1 MFKLK
6 LLNPKILCFI
16 LVILILTALPA
27 AAEFYQSGLVDFIQ
41 GKHQIT
47 VPIFSPA
54 REITLTAEADTVL
67 MAAGAAD
74 FKLEAGK
81 EYYITQGEIRVQQ
94 KAKKSREP
102 EVKDG
107 WGVQIMASSSEENAL
122 EYKNQAELD
131 FEVQVVVKK
140 EAELFKVLAGAF
152 NEREKAA
159 EFKQQLQEAGYN
171 GWVREIELQADENES
186 QPEAAEPG
194 ENLAAVQSGSQE
206 VGEGLNFYNSEGEK
220 IREAHIFK
228 IKGQFEVNDQ
238 KMQGE
243 YQFGPLANSV
253 LFSYKTD
260 LEDLTAHL
268 LQSSF
273 NPGAPEA
280 ALKAQAVLYRTA
292 LLYQLESQGAR
303 LGNMNGLNFGRLSPI
318 YKEAAAATE
327 SQVLIR
333 NDKFYYN
340 TDFSFKEIGRP
351 RAGIIPL
358 AQANYEYQ
366 EIINY
371 YYERAELAEL
381 PELLDSELKFTAR
394 IDRGLHFKE
403 IRQMSWAGPRVIT
416 VVDYDLSA
424 DKLKLKPVLA
434 KEIVPG
440 REDLGELIRKNSAL
454 AGVNGGYFHYSGRPL
469 GLLYLNGIL
478 VSEPLYKRT
487 SLLIDRNKKLSFA
500 QVDWQGEFEIAELS
514 RSFNLSGVNRSVTA
528 GEVIVFNSYYG
539 ARMPALNAGYYDI
552 VVRSGEILGTETE
565 SGIETPIP
573 PDGYIIRV
581 GSEKTELINLIPE
594 LKGKTAE
601 LKYNFSPDLEA
612 KNILHAVGGGPR
624 LLADG
629 EVKITGGEERFQPD
643 ILNGRAPRTAL
654 GLTEDNHLL
663 MLTIDGRQSTLSIG
677 MTLEETAETLKD
689 LGAVEAMN
697 LDGGASARMVIRGFT
712 MNSPSAE
719 RLISNGVIVNKDE

>member
-1 MFKLK
+1 VPKLK
-6 LLNPKILCFI
+6 LFNPKILCFI

-41 GKHQIT
+41 GKHRIT

-54 REITLTAEADTVL
+54 EKITLTAEADTIL
-67 MAAGAAD
+67 MAAGAD
-74 FKLEAGK
+74 NFKLEAGK
-81 EYYITQGEIRVQQ
+81 EYYITQGEISVQQ
-94 KAKKSREP
+94 KAEKIREP
-102 EVKDG
+102 EAKNG

-131 FEVQVVVKK
+131 FEEQVVVKK

-171 GWVREIELQADENES
+171 GWVREIELQSDENER
-186 QPEAAEPG
+186 QPEKV
-194 ENLAAVQSGSQE
+194 ENLVTVQRGSQE
-206 VGEGLNFYNSEGEK
+206 VGEGLNFYNSDGEK

-243 YQFGPLANSV
+243 YQFGPIANSV

-292 LLYQLESQGAR
+292 LLYRLESQGAR
-303 LGNMNGLNFGRLSPI
+303 LENMNGLNFGRLSPI

-327 SQVLIR
+327 AQVLIK
-333 NDKFYYN
+333 NAKFYYKS
-340 TDFSFKEIGRP
+340 DFSFKEIGRP
-351 RAGIIPL
+351 RAGIVPL
-358 AQANYEYQ
+358 AQADYEYQ

-381 PELLDSELKFTAR
+381 PELLDSEVKFTAR

-434 KEIVPG
+434 QEVVPG
-440 REDLGELIRKNSAL
+440 REDLGEIIRKNSAL

-469 GLLYLNGIL
+469 GLLYLDGIL
-478 VSEPLYKRT
+478 VSEPLYNRT

-514 RSFNLSGVNRSVTA
+514 RSFNLSGVNRSGSA

-539 ARMPALNAGYYDI
+539 ARMPALNEGYYDI

-565 SGIETPIP
+565 PGIETPIP

-581 GSEKTELINLIPE
+581 GSEKNELINLIAE

-601 LKYNFSPDLEA
+601 LKHNFSPDLEA
-612 KNILHAVGGGPR
+612 KGILHAVGGGPR

>member
-6 LLNPKILCFI
+6 LFNPKILCFI
-16 LVILILTALPA
+16 LVILILTALPVS
-27 AAEFYQSGLVDFIQ
+27 AEFYKLGLVDFIQ

-54 REITLTAEADTVL
+54 REITITAEADTVL
-67 MAAGAAD
+67 MAAGAED
-74 FKLEAGK
+74 FKLKAGK
-81 EYYITQGEIRVQQ
+81 DYYITQGA
-94 KAKKSREP
+94 AKKQQEP
-102 EVKDG
+102 KSSQVETKSG

-171 GWVREIELQADENES
+171 GWVREIELQGDQGDEKES
-186 QPEAAEPG
+186 RPEKV
-194 ENLAAVQSGSQE
+194 ENLAAVQLGSKE
-206 VGEGLNFYNSEGEK
+206 VGEGLNLYNSEGEK

-243 YQFGPLANSV
+243 YQFGPIGNSV

-260 LEDLTAHL
+260 LEDLTAYL
-268 LQSSF
+268 LQRYF
-273 NPGAPEA
+273 NPGAPKA
-280 ALKAQAVLYRTA
+280 ALKAQAVLYRTE
-292 LLYQLESQGAR
+292 LLYQLETQGAR
-303 LGNMNGLNFGRLSPI
+303 LKNMNGLNYSRLSPI
-318 YKEAAAATE
+318 FKEAAAATE

-351 RAGIIPL
+351 RAGIVPL
-358 AQANYEYQ
+358 AQANYDYQ

-381 PELLDSELKFTAR
+381 SELVDSELKFTAR
-394 IDRGLHFKE
+394 IERGLYFKE
-403 IRQMSWAGPRVIT
+403 IRQMTWLGPRVIT
-416 VVDYDLSA
+416 IVDYNLSN

-434 KEIVPG
+434 RGVVPG
-440 REDLGELIRKNSAL
+440 REDLAEIIRKNSAL

-469 GLLYLNGIL
+469 GLLYLNGML

-500 QVDWQGEFEIAELS
+500 QVDWKGEFKAAELS
-514 RSFNLSGVNRSVTA
+514 RSFSINGVNRDA
-528 GEVIVFNSYYG
+528 GAEEIVVFNSYYG
-539 ARMPALNAGYYDI
+539 ARMPALREGYYDI
-552 VVRSGEILGTETE
+552 VVRSGEILGTESE

-573 PDGYIIRV
+573 PDGYLIRV
-581 GSEKTELINLIPE
+581 GSEKTELINLLSE

-601 LKYNFSPDLEA
+601 LKYNFSPDLES
-612 KNILHAVGGGPR
+612 KNIIHAVGGGPR

-629 EVKITGGEERFQPD
+629 EVKITGEEEKFQPD

-654 GLTEDNHLL
+654 GLTADNHLL
-663 MLTIDGRQSTLSIG
+663 MLTIDGRQTEFSIG
-677 MTLEETAETLKD
+677 MTLQETAEILKN

-719 RLISNGVIVNKDE
+719 RLISNGVIVNNEE